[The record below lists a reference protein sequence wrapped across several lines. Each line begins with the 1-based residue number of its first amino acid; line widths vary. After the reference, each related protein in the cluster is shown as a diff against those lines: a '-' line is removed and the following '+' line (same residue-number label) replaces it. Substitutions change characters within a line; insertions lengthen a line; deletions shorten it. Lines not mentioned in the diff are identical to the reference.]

1 MSTSWHPVHAL
12 VQSWRGLHMLMH
24 TWWRLLLT
32 SAALLVLAL
41 TPSSYRAPYR
51 EHVTLRLYTQTAP
64 LLLGFALVT
73 AVLAVVLTH
82 IVVVT
87 ARSYGLSH
95 LALQV
100 VIRVLVLELIPLT
113 AAIAIAVRCTIPD
126 GSDLAKMLEGAP
138 TLGLHNLPWMRL
150 AVLPRV
156 AAGVFAGCL
165 LAAMAS
171 VLSLIVAYW
180 VSYGFTLSGLAGFI
194 RSFGQVFTPAV
205 CLILALKI
213 ILLCLTVTLIP
224 VASTLNDAQQSPTA
238 RSEAMRSSA
247 EMRSLVRMAAL
258 VLLVE
263 VASLVGNYA

>member
-1 MSTSWHPVHAL
+1 MSPSWHPVHAL
-12 VQSWRGLHMLMH
+12 EQSWRGLHSLLQ

-41 TPSSYRAPYR
+41 LPSSYRAPYR
-51 EHVTLRLYTQTAP
+51 SPVALRMYNQTAP

-87 ARSYGLSH
+87 ARSYGLSY

-113 AAIAIAVRCTIPD
+113 AAIAVAVRCTIPD
-126 GSDLAKMLEGAP
+126 GSELAEMLAAKPAQGTHDLHWLR
-138 TLGLHNLPWMRL
+138 HNVL
-150 AVLPRV
+150 ARV
-156 AAGVFAGCL
+156 VAGVFAGCL

-171 VLSLIVAYW
+171 VLSLVIAYC
-180 VSYGFTLSGLAGFI
+180 VSYGFTWSGLAAFI

-205 CLILALKI
+205 CVILALKVV
-213 ILLCLTVTLIP
+213 LLSLTVTLIP
-224 VASTLNDAQQSPTA
+224 LASALNDVQHIANA
-238 RSEAMRSSA
+238 RTESVRSSA
-247 EMRSLVRMAAL
+247 EMRSLVRMTAL